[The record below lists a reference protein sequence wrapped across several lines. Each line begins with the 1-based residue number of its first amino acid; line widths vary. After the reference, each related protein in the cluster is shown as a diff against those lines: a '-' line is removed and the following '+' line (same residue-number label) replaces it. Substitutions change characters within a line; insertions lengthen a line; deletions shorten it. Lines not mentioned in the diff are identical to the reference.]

1 MSNGFI
7 RVRALVITQMQWSR
21 VELEMPS
28 PSGHNPDPLSIA
40 TPGLDVGA
48 EQMHREFLADLPHL
62 DEVRSEHARVVSD
75 VSEPIE
81 TAKSL
86 AREIQPLDE
95 MLAELGGSLSA
106 GKISIPLPSA
116 LPQDLVVERLSSD
129 QGEIIRLIAPE
140 RFGGILRQFVLPE
153 DKAIARAVWSEGEL
167 SLEII

>member
-1 MSNGFI
+1 MLG
-7 RVRALVITQMQWSR
+7 A
-21 VELEMPS
+21 
-28 PSGHNPDPLSIA
+28 SGHASRPLGIT
-40 TPGLDVGA
+40 TPGLDAGA
-48 EQMHREFLADLPHL
+48 EQMHAEFLADLPHL

-75 VSEPIE
+75 VSEPIA

-106 GKISIPLPSA
+106 DKISIPLPSA

-129 QGEIIRLIAPE
+129 QGEIVRLIAPE
-140 RFGGILRQFVLPE
+140 RFGGILRQFALPE